1 MMEVVVANEG
11 GEETD
16 EITFC
21 KLEEMV
27 LRHLPNPQD
36 ENYLSGPP
44 GYTKA
49 RESRSGR

>member
-1 MMEVVVANEG
+1 MMEVVANEG

-27 LRHLPNPQD
+27 LCHLPNPQD
-36 ENYLSGPP
+36 EIFFSGPP

-49 RESRSGR
+49 RERRSGR

>member
-1 MMEVVVANEG
+1 MMEEVVANEG

-21 KLEEMV
+21 KSEEMV
-27 LRHLPNPQD
+27 LHHLPNPQD
-36 ENYLSGPP
+36 GNFLSGPP

-49 RESRSGR
+49 IESRSGR